1 MLKKTLVIALIGLM
15 VGGVAMGVISLA
27 DRSTTS
33 GGRGQE
39 QANEAR
45 ADLSQDQKR
54 GQLPEGRGAGAASY
68 GGRNSEAGHEDCDC
82 DDCTSGDE
90 HRGQNQ
96 VSGRRGASGRSFEQ
110 GMWQSAAEQAA
121 DARGAG
127 QGSGRYAT
135 EQATG
140 ARNSVDGQGAR
151 GGGGNPSQ
159 LNSRAEP
166 VEQLTVDATV
176 ITVGEHVTIELED
189 RTELELGL
197 GPTFYREEV
206 GFDPE
211 VGDEL
216 TVTGFHEDGE
226 FKVMSILDASGTP
239 LIFRDEYGRPG
250 WAGRGNR
257 AYRAS

>member
-1 MLKKTLVIALIGLM
+1 MLEKTLVIALIGLM

-27 DRSTTS
+27 SSPATS
-33 GGRGQE
+33 RGRGQE
-39 QANEAR
+39 QASSVR
-45 ADLSQDQKR
+45 ADQPQGQKR
-54 GQLPEGRGAGAASY
+54 GQLPEGRGAGSASY
-68 GGRNSEAGHEDCDC
+68 SGRNSEAGHEDCDC
-82 DDCTSGDE
+82 NDCTSGDE
-90 HRGQNQ
+90 HKGQNQ

-110 GMWQSAAEQAA
+110 GVRQSATEEAA
-121 DARGAG
+121 GALGAG

-135 EQATG
+135 EQAIA
-140 ARNSVDGQGAR
+140 ARNSVDRQGGR

-159 LNSRAEP
+159 LNSQAEL
-166 VEQLTVDATV
+166 VEQLTVEATV
-176 ITVGEHVTIELED
+176 IAVGEHVTIELED

-226 FKVMSILDASGTP
+226 FKVMSILDENGTL

-250 WAGRGNR
+250 WSGRGKRN
-257 AYRAS
+257 S